1 VSTPHYSC
9 RISRADAAHG
19 FYDRTTGEVLEL
31 PQEMELIKVGDT
43 WKISSLIPDQVIIE
57 MQQGFKVSSSSS
69 EDQPHQQRHRQQP

>member
-1 VSTPHYSC
+1 
-9 RISRADAAHG
+9 
-19 FYDRTTGEVLEL
+19 VLEL